1 MSRKYTVTPERLEA
15 DKKKRTGTW
24 KRNEQIYKDW
34 LNRGDASIL
43 DLEIKYR
50 LSRQRISQIIRQY
63 RLYEVMPNMEGEIVT

>member
-1 MSRKYTVTPERLEA
+1 MSRNYTVTPERLEA
-15 DKKKRTGTW
+15 DKKKRTATW
-24 KRNEQIYKDW
+24 ERNEQIYKDW
-34 LNRGDASIL
+34 LNRGDTSIL